1 MYSLKTG
8 LLDPGFLVQNMF
20 THHWIKLLDRHF
32 FSHGALVLGRGV
44 EVTSISRGNQ
54 LDFVSHDNFLSEV
67 CLDVFAACT
76 EIGKDIFNAF
86 FVNHTQS
93 GAGNAKL
100 YPAILAFHPEST
112 VMQIGQKLAF
122 GLVMSV
128 GNVVTGDG
136 AFSGYLTYSSH
147 GRLP

>member
-20 THHWIKLLDRHF
+20 TYHWIKLLDRHF

-76 EIGKDIFNAF
+76 EIGKDISMPFLSITRSPALEMRSF
-86 FVNHTQS
+86 TQRFS
-93 GAGNAKL
+93 
-100 YPAILAFHPEST
+100 PST
-112 VMQIGQKLAF
+112 QNL
-122 GLVMSV
+122 
-128 GNVVTGDG
+128 
-136 AFSGYLTYSSH
+136 
-147 GRLP
+147 R